1 METRTQGMNRRG
13 QRGCARAA
21 AGVALFVL
29 ATAVALPATAA
40 APEPNAKRSEAT
52 ADLRFDVVGGR
63 WNFTGRHAA
72 LKDVAAALAAKAPV
86 EVRIQDPELEVAKVG
101 VAFQGA
107 DLKQGMAFVLGAFN
121 YSEFDDPKS
130 GKRVYLVTSLTR
142 EVKPAPETRTVVA
155 TVQPK
160 AVAATSSNGS
170 GKGVTSID
178 EFRKVAPATITSR
191 EQSQAEIEAEYKRE
205 REEKLLRAMDALKSK
220 DVNGT
225 VQMQALADLSASG
238 DPRATA
244 VLKEAWT
251 QTQGMPNAAP
261 QVARSAWQHAAQLQ
275 FANGDAN
282 ALLLSMTASNIPAVR
297 EVAQAGKVD
306 MERYRAAQNPR

>member
-1 METRTQGMNRRG
+1 MEDRTMGRKRCGERGYAAATAGM
-13 QRGCARAA
+13 ALLVLAA
-21 AGVALFVL
+21 AGAMP
-29 ATAVALPATAA
+29 AVAA
-40 APEPNAKRSEAT
+40 APEPAAKRSDAVT
-52 ADLRFDVVGGR
+52 DLRFDVVGGR
-63 WNFTGRHAA
+63 WNFTGRNAA
-72 LKDVAAALAAKAPV
+72 LKEVAAVLAAKAPV
-86 EVRIQDPELEVAKVG
+86 EIRIQDPELEATKLG
-101 VAFQGA
+101 IAFEGA
-107 DLKQGMAFVLGAFN
+107 DMKQGMAFVLSAFN

-142 EVKPAPETRTVVA
+142 EVKPAPEARTTVA
-155 TVQPK
+155 AVQPK
-160 AVAATSSNGS
+160 AVAATASNGS
-170 GKGVTSID
+170 GKVVTSID
-178 EFRKVAPATITSR
+178 EFRKVAPATIKSR
-191 EQSQAEIEAEYKRE
+191 EQTQAEIDAEYKRE
-205 REEKLLRAMDALKSK
+205 REEKLVRAMDALKSK

-244 VLKEAWT
+244 VLKEAWA

-275 FANGDAN
+275 FANADAN
-282 ALLLSMTASNIPAVR
+282 ALLLSMTSSNIPAVR